1 MHIHTAVNAFQIRK
15 SLMSK
20 ELDYRWLKYMPGWQ
34 EIPLNIQ
41 ASRELYKNLFEAPL
55 PFLVYCLF
63 AYTVDHVTM
72 LNLVLAWLY
81 VAFRLWHYFVRM
93 SNPKISKRIRH
104 TSWRIDHGDRDN
116 VVPIIHS
123 ELMYK
128 AMKEEKIDVIFKIH
142 KGVNLSLIHI

>member
-1 MHIHTAVNAFQIRK
+1 MHIHTVVNALQLRK
-15 SLMSK
+15 SIISK
-20 ELDYRWLKYMPGWQ
+20 ELDSRWLKYMPGWQ

-63 AYTVDHVTM
+63 TYTVGHVTM

-93 SNPKISKRIRH
+93 SNPKISKRR
-104 TSWRIDHGDRDN
+104 
-116 VVPIIHS
+116 VPFQ
-123 ELMYK
+123 Y
-128 AMKEEKIDVIFKIH
+128 
-142 KGVNLSLIHI
+142 SLIVTFILWTELFIFLVK

>member
-1 MHIHTAVNAFQIRK
+1 MHIHTVVNALQLRK
-15 SLMSK
+15 SIISK
-20 ELDYRWLKYMPGWQ
+20 ELDSRWLKYMPGWQ

-63 AYTVDHVTM
+63 TYTVGHITM

-93 SNPKISKRIRH
+93 SNPKISKRR
-104 TSWRIDHGDRDN
+104 
-116 VVPIIHS
+116 VPFQ
-123 ELMYK
+123 Y
-128 AMKEEKIDVIFKIH
+128 
-142 KGVNLSLIHI
+142 SLIVTFILWTELFIFLVK

>member
-1 MHIHTAVNAFQIRK
+1 MHIHTVVNAFQLRK
-15 SLMSK
+15 SIISK
-20 ELDYRWLKYMPGWQ
+20 ELDSRWLKYMPGWQ

-63 AYTVDHVTM
+63 TYTVGHITM

-93 SNPKISKRIRH
+93 SNPKISKR
-104 TSWRIDHGDRDN
+104 RI
-116 VVPIIHS
+116 PFQ
-123 ELMYK
+123 Y
-128 AMKEEKIDVIFKIH
+128 
-142 KGVNLSLIHI
+142 SLIVTFILWTELFIFLVK

>member
-1 MHIHTAVNAFQIRK
+1 MHIHTVVNALQLRK
-15 SLMSK
+15 SIISK
-20 ELDYRWLKYMPGWQ
+20 ELDSRWLKYMPGWQ

-41 ASRELYKNLFEAPL
+41 SSRELYKNLFEAPL

-93 SNPKISKRIRH
+93 SNPKISKRR
-104 TSWRIDHGDRDN
+104 
-116 VVPIIHS
+116 VPFQ
-123 ELMYK
+123 Y
-128 AMKEEKIDVIFKIH
+128 
-142 KGVNLSLIHI
+142 SLIVTFILWTELFIFLVK